1 MKMLFV
7 QGSLM
12 RFAVEPERRA
22 DGARL
27 GIALATLEGEDA
39 ELEVDGDEESGQ
51 TLIGGSGERQ
61 LDRVVE
67 RLRGEF
73 GIPVRVGAVQVCYL
87 ETFARAHEEDFAHKR
102 QLGGKSEFAR
112 VRILFEPNPD
122 GADFVFSSGI
132 EDGALPADY
141 LSGVENGLRSALSSG
156 PVAGFPL
163 VGFKAMLVDVAFHDT
178 DSSSATFQVAARAC
192 LRASVAA
199 IHLLE
204 PIMAVEVVS
213 PGACAGDVLGEMR
226 SRGRVSTQS
235 IQGPNVIIGATVPLA
250 LMFGLEDTLGSL
262 SSGQAALR
270 ASYVG
275 HAPVDPPDDSDP
287 PPAMAMRA

>member
-1 MKMLFV
+1 
-7 QGSLM
+7 M
-12 RFAVEPERRA
+12 RFVVEPERGA

-27 GIALATLEGEDA
+27 GIALATLRGEDA

-61 LDRVVE
+61 LDRIVE
-67 RLRGEF
+67 RLRDEF

-87 ETFARAHEEDFAHKR
+87 ETFARAHEEDFSHKR
-102 QLGGKSEFAR
+102 RFDGKGEFAR

-122 GADFVFSSGI
+122 GADVVLSSGI

-141 LSGVENGLRSALSSG
+141 VASVENGLRSVLSSG
-156 PVAGFPL
+156 PMAGFPL
-163 VGFKAMLVDVAFHDT
+163 VGFKATLVDAAFHDT

-213 PGACAGDVLGEMR
+213 PGAYVRDVIGEMR
-226 SRGRVSTQS
+226 SRGRLSTQT
-235 IQGPNVIIGATVPLA
+235 IRGPNVVIGAIVPLA
-250 LMFGLEDTLGSL
+250 RMFKLEDTLGSL
-262 SSGQAALR
+262 SSGQAVLR
-270 ASYVG
+270 ASYAG
-275 HAPVDPPDDSDP
+275 HAPVDLPDDDGL
-287 PPAMAMRA
+287 PPAMAIRA

>member
-1 MKMLFV
+1 
-7 QGSLM
+7 M
-12 RFAVEPERRA
+12 RFVVEPEQRA

-27 GIALATLEGEDA
+27 GIALATLRGEDA

-61 LDRVVE
+61 LDRIVE
-67 RLRGEF
+67 RLRDEF

-87 ETFARAHEEDFAHKR
+87 ETFARAHEEDFSHKR
-102 QLGGKSEFAR
+102 RFDGKGEFAR
-112 VRILFEPNPD
+112 VRILFEPNLD
-122 GADFVFSSGI
+122 GADVVLSSGI

-141 LSGVENGLRSALSSG
+141 VASVENGLRSVLSSG

-163 VGFKAMLVDVAFHDT
+163 VGFKATLVDAAFHDT
-178 DSSSATFQVAARAC
+178 DSSSATFQFAARAC
-192 LRASVAA
+192 LRASVDA

-213 PGACAGDVLGEMR
+213 PATCVGDVIWEIR
-226 SRGRVSTQS
+226 SRGRVSTQTVR
-235 IQGPNVIIGATVPLA
+235 GPNVVIGATVPLA
-250 LMFGLEDTLGSL
+250 RMFKLEDTLGSL

-270 ASYVG
+270 ASDVG
-275 HAPVDPPDDSDP
+275 HAPVDLPDDSDP
-287 PPAMAMRA
+287 PPAMAMRT